1 MNQNQ
6 MYEQKYLK
14 YKQKYLELK
23 SELSG
28 GLLGIQGL
36 KNPFPRDYD
45 KSKPEIV
52 EAEAKVARLKKILP
66 VIQER
71 DNAKK
76 DFDSKT
82 TASEKSANAL
92 TDAKTK
98 LDAAQTKL
106 SELYSENGISEQVP
120 AQAGGSIWNWRPFA
134 PVGEEYKKYS
144 GELAAAEKELKKQ
157 IDIAVEEKKL
167 QKLRDKKGGEPNN
180 YW

>member
-28 GLLGIQGL
+28 GILGI
-36 KNPFPRDYD
+36 KNPFAAKDYD

-52 EAEAKVARLKKILP
+52 EAEAKVAKYKKVLP
-66 VIQER
+66 VIKVR
-71 DNAKK
+71 DNAQT
-76 DFDSKT
+76 DFENKSK
-82 TASEKSANAL
+82 ASETATKAL
-92 TDAKTK
+92 EAAKAA

-106 SELYSENGISEQVP
+106 NEVYAENGISEVVP
-120 AQAGGSIWNWRPFA
+120 GQAGGGVWNWNPFA
-134 PVGEEYKKYS
+134 PVGAEYKKYS
-144 GELAAAEKELKKQ
+144 AELTAAEAELTKQ
-157 IDIAVEEKKL
+157 INISAEEKKL
-167 QKLRDKKGGEPNN
+167 EKLRNKKGGEPNN